1 MYAYAPE
8 SAATH
13 SATRVYC
20 WCFIPCNPASLSLPK
35 PPDLHHHAMLTYLQC
50 SQSIASGQPTRRHG
64 LRCPPIRFFIFGDKP
79 PSLPFSPP
87 ACSPLSRFDVVAASR
102 RGRDERY
109 IALGG
114 WAGAVY
120 VRDGGGG
127 AMRVVRTSH
136 TIRAGTS
143 ATQHVIMRRTRTM
156 CTARRLCEPSL
167 GTRAGTLDKTCGAR
181 TSDGD
186 RSKFLLSL

>member
-1 MYAYAPE
+1 M
-8 SAATH
+8 
-13 SATRVYC
+13 
-20 WCFIPCNPASLSLPK
+20 SLSLWQRYRYVRLRTRKCGHTSRHSRLLLVFHPMQSSLARSHE

-156 CTARRLCEPSL
+156 CTAKRLCV
-167 GTRAGTLDKTCGAR
+167 GTR
-181 TSDGD
+181 
-186 RSKFLLSL
+186 